1 MTQAWHSEKPLCGNT
16 EPMVVVAIGFAEALS
31 APEVT
36 WSLVDAGFKVIA
48 FSRRGRRGALRHS
61 HHVTIFEI
69 AAPEKDCAAAL
80 EELAAALDSQ
90 HAEYGAPSAV
100 LLPLDDASLWLCTR
114 VQPSTRWVLAG
125 ASRHGAELAIDK
137 RRQIQA
143 ATAAG
148 FRVPPTSFAAM
159 ADGLVDCVR
168 EYPVI
173 VRPACAVTVAEGRLH
188 KGHNWI
194 CSDEAELQCARSAWN
209 GRGLLM
215 VQPFLEGTGEG
226 VFGLATDRGVVAWSA
241 HRRLRMM
248 NPHGSGSS
256 ACISHEVPDDVKGPV
271 TAFVTSCDWRGMF
284 MIELLRT
291 EDKRLWFVE
300 FNGRAWG
307 SMALSRRQFLE
318 YPAWTVKL
326 ALDAQFVPDNGVG
339 LTQDVVCRNL
349 GRELMHLLF
358 VLRGPQSRAIRKWPS
373 FWRTLIEFLRTDR
386 KSFFYN
392 WRRDDWRVFFSDCWY
407 TIREQLFKSH

>member
-1 MTQAWHSEKPLCGNT
+1 
-16 EPMVVVAIGFAEALS
+16 MVVVAIGFAEALS

-61 HHVTIFEI
+61 HHVAIFEI
-69 AAPEKDCAAAL
+69 TAPEKDCAAAL
-80 EELAAALDSQ
+80 EELAAVLDSQ
-90 HAEYGAPSAV
+90 HAEHMMPSV
-100 LLPLDDASLWLCTR
+100 VLPLDDTSLWLCSR
-114 VQPSTRWVLAG
+114 VQPSTRWILAG
-125 ASRHGAELAIDK
+125 ASRHNAELAIDK
-137 RRQIQA
+137 RKQIQA
-143 ATAAG
+143 ATAVG
-148 FRVPPTSFAAM
+148 FRVPPTSFAATT
-159 ADGLVDCVR
+159 DGLVDCVG

-173 VRPACAVTVAEGRLH
+173 LRPAYAVSVSEGRLH
-188 KGHNWI
+188 KGRNWI
-194 CSDEAELQCARSAWN
+194 CSDEAELQRARSAWN
-209 GRGLLM
+209 GRELLM

-256 ACISHEVPDDVKGPV
+256 ACISQEIPNDLKRPV
-271 TAFVTSCDWRGMF
+271 AAFVRSCDWRGMF

-291 EDKRLWFVE
+291 EDKGPWFVE

-307 SMALSRRQFLE
+307 SMALSRRQSLE

-326 ALDAQFVPDNGVG
+326 ALNSQFVPDNNRDF
-339 LTQDVVCRNL
+339 TEEVVCRNL
-349 GRELMHLLF
+349 GRELMHVLF

-373 FWRTLIEFLRTDR
+373 FWRTLIELLLIDQ
-386 KSFFYN
+386 KSSFYN
-392 WRRDDWRVFFSDCWY
+392 WRREDWRVFFSDCWY
-407 TIREQLFKSH
+407 TIREQAFKSH